1 MDITDIRIR
10 KVNADG
16 KLKAYVTVT
25 FDDSFVVH
33 NVKIIEGENGV
44 FIAMPSRK
52 TKSGEYKDVAH
63 PINTSFR
70 TRLQDRILEAIPE
83 ANRGWSW
90 SWRYSD
96 FDTARRG
103 LSMGATT
110 ATGACGSARPARGGP
125 STPRCG
131 DRRTAAPGCYPSPRH
146 SQRGS
151 SSTCRGSPP
160 RPRVSTG
167 GCSSRSRVSGQAS
180 RRRSSTRDSCR
191 REAST

>member
-10 KVNADG
+10 KVSADG

-70 TRLQDRILEAIPE
+70 TQLQDRILKEYE
-83 ANRGWSW
+83 GMG
-90 SWRYSD
+90 D
-96 FDTARRG
+96 DMETA
-103 LSMGATT
+103 
-110 ATGACGSARPARGGP
+110 
-125 STPRCG
+125 G
-131 DRRTAAPGCYPSPRH
+131 DDE
-146 SQRGS
+146 
-151 SSTCRGSPP
+151 
-160 RPRVSTG
+160 
-167 GCSSRSRVSGQAS
+167 SGYL
-180 RRRSSTRDSCR
+180 
-191 REAST
+191 